1 VEVEVDGR
9 TRMGMPASPRRLWTS
24 SAPSIV
30 ATQRPLTP
38 RAEAS
43 GSLGDH
49 LRLRPR
55 RWLVAVLVSSTP
67 SPVLVPVPIPI
78 PFAHQVGAPGQDK
91 GPQSRPVSESSGG
104 TILLAC
110 LVSAANVHSSRSDRP
125 SSDTLIILPLH
136 RQSTPQNGIH
146 SPRLAV
152 GDSRLATLHVICRV
166 ATGARAND
174 TPKGPAWS
182 VCRSLALGQT

>member
-1 VEVEVDGR
+1 VDERSACRPRFGVSGR
-9 TRMGMPASPRRLWTS
+9 ATAPTHPGPRYA
-24 SAPSIV
+24 APTH
-30 ATQRPLTP
+30 TQRGGVAAWTTVSVSVSV
-38 RAEAS
+38 AV
-43 GSLGDH
+43 
-49 LRLRPR
+49 
-55 RWLVAVLVSSTP
+55 WLVVALVSSIP
-67 SPVLVPVPIPI
+67 SPVPASV

-104 TILLAC
+104 TILLGC
-110 LVSAANVHSSRSDRP
+110 LVSAANVNSSRSDRP

-166 ATGARAND
+166 ASVARAND
-174 TPKGPAWS
+174 TAKGPARS
-182 VCRSLALGQT
+182 VCWSLALGQT